1 MAIIK
6 SMCTQ
11 CMGKGYINHYDHIAN
26 GVCFKCQGK
35 GYIEIDTVKQSKAEQ
50 RALKRIEN
58 AKRKAQQSKD
68 EQYKKYIEKRHEEA
82 LKMNEEY
89 DRRKVAQAEDT
100 ETVNDALN
108 SFFEFIEG

>member
-11 CMGKGYINHYDHIAN
+11 CMGKGHINHYDHIAN
-26 GVCFKCQGK
+26 GICFKCLGK
-35 GYIEIDTVKQSKAEQ
+35 GYIEIDTVKQAKAEQ

-58 AKRKAQQSKD
+58 AKQKAQQSKE
-68 EQYKKYIEKRHEEA
+68 EQRKKYIEKRHEEA

-89 DRRKVAQAEDT
+89 DRRKAAQEANT
-100 ETVNDALN
+100 ETVEDALN
-108 SFFEFIEG
+108 NFFEWLEG